1 MSIQRLQA
9 LISLITP
16 KPDVQQ
22 ACLSD
27 EQIIDFIN
35 NELKGRALYRVQ
47 QHLQNCPKCYYEWQ
61 EICDVMETAPNMPLR
76 SQAHW
81 IDKLRGLFTVK
92 PILVTASA
100 LASVL
105 AIILF
110 LPFFYQNSLQQ
121 KINQSYQQLQV
132 NNVHSVEKR
141 EVTSAGFSFAPVQPT
156 AQQLAFQHGMDVA
169 RGQLKQIDTLQKTA
183 TVYYEFGRWI
193 ALLEQAAQ
201 SDIVLSS
208 QFWQQQR
215 LILQI
220 FKRDLTDNKTIIQH
234 LDKLSA
240 ILQQLPHP
248 EKPNLYDKLYR
259 YVGFI
264 QQDLI

>member
-16 KPDVQQ
+16 KPNAQQ

-27 EQIIDFIN
+27 EQLIDFIN
-35 NELKGRALYRVQ
+35 NNLKGRALYQVQ

-61 EICDVMETAPNMPLR
+61 DICDVMKIAPNMPID

-81 IDKLRGLFTVK
+81 TDKLRGLFTVK
-92 PILVTASA
+92 PILVTASV

-110 LPFFYQNSLQQ
+110 LPLFYQNSLQQ
-121 KINQSYQQLQV
+121 QINQSYQQLQV
-132 NNVHSVEKR
+132 NNVHPVERR
-141 EVTSAGFSFAPVQPT
+141 EVASAGFSFAPVQPT

-169 RGQLKQIDTLQKTA
+169 RGQLKQIDTLQE

-193 ALLEQAAQ
+193 VLLEQAAQ
-201 SDIVLSS
+201 SDIALSN
-208 QFWQQQR
+208 QFWQKQQ

-220 FKRDLTDNKTIIQH
+220 FKRDLIDDKAIIQH

-240 ILQQLPHP
+240 ILQQLPNP
-248 EKPNLYDKLYR
+248 EKLSLYDKLYR